1 MAAVALSREIFDE
14 VVDLSPEQQQQV
26 LGFVRSL
33 KVPVGT
39 AGRSLHRFAGAIDPG
54 ELKQIS
60 DAIEE
65 GCERI
70 SADEW

>member
-1 MAAVALSREIFDE
+1 MAATLSREILDE

-39 AGRSLHRFAGAIDPG
+39 PGKSLLHFAGTIDPG

-65 GCERI
+65 GCERV